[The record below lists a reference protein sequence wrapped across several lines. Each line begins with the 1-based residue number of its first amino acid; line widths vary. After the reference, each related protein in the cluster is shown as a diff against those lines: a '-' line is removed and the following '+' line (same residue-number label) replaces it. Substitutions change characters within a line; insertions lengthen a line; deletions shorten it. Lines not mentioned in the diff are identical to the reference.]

1 MLSER
6 KIRRANKFIEVTG
19 RFASVVII
27 GTFAIGT
34 CCVIGHYPG
43 LLIVIGLVVFA
54 NVLKSLFN

>member
-19 RFASVVII
+19 RCFSVCVI

-34 CCVIGHYPG
+34 CLVIGHHPG
-43 LLIVIGLVVFA
+43 LLIVIGLVVLA